1 MWLHIPLC
9 VGLTVVLMVITKHR
23 GRKSEPSKTKKAIL
37 ARSHDLGM
45 SFNSTGTC
53 NQQARDHGKGIRHAM
68 KRTQSFLFYVWKH
81 VCHENKETCRKE
93 TRLASG
99 SNDNELSGA
108 LVCNS
113 STLWLC
119 SAATEAISSSS
130 PYKWPAFFPDT
141 VYSFRTRQSHFSAPY
156 RSLQRELW
164 AQRRCMGRG
173 E

>member
-1 MWLHIPLC
+1 
-9 VGLTVVLMVITKHR
+9 MVITKHR

-108 LVCNS
+108 LVYNS

-130 PYKWPAFFPDT
+130 LRLADRGIDDLGLVHRWFCMYAEQCMINY
-141 VYSFRTRQSHFSAPY
+141 VISA
-156 RSLQRELW
+156 
-164 AQRRCMGRG
+164 
-173 E
+173 